1 VTKMPFSLEEYFR
14 TTYEERLLVKI
25 PEREDDHLTPATKL
39 LEKRREMKEVEQ
51 ALSAQKEEFQMKM
64 ESLQQRQEE
73 LERKECT
80 LKESLLKFDKFLKE
94 NDSKRHRALKKAL
107 EEKASKQQ
115 KHQEHE
121 SLLEEINI
129 LEEERNKIQEKLDM
143 HKKFHTYMDAVLENS
158 DEFSEVREIT
168 SRYETLSSTYQ
179 DLLERDQ
186 SNQDLIENKR
196 QFLAK
201 FTEDRQ
207 NEIMSYNNDLSTM
220 QGDLDKAKS
229 RTVHLESNW
238 NQIQTTAASKTLE
251 LGRIRMAT
259 LNLFSLV
266 NTQLK
271 IGGVTETDSDS
282 QLEKISQFIQD
293 LSQITAEIRKQ
304 EGLSQT
310 NQTVSF

>member
-1 VTKMPFSLEEYFR
+1 MPFSLEEYFR

-51 ALSAQKEEFQMKM
+51 ALSAQKEVFKMKM

-73 LERKECT
+73 LERKVCT
-80 LKESLLKFDKFLKE
+80 LKESLLKFYKFLKE
-94 NDSKRHRALKKAL
+94 NDSKRLRAVKKAL
-107 EEKASKQQ
+107 DEKAAKQA
-115 KHQEHE
+115 KLKEHQE
-121 SLLEEINI
+121 LLEEIET
-129 LEEERNKIQEKLDM
+129 LEEHRNRVQDTLDK
-143 HKKFHTYMDAVLENS
+143 HKKFHTYMDGVLEIS
-158 DEFSEVREIT
+158 EEFSEVREIT

-179 DLLERDQ
+179 DLLERDHN
-186 SNQDLIENKR
+186 SQDLIESKR

-207 NEIMSYNNDLSTM
+207 NDIMSYNNDLSFM

-229 RTVHLESNW
+229 KTVQLESNW
-238 NQIQTTAASKTLE
+238 HQIQTTAAAKTLE

-259 LNLFSLV
+259 MNLFNLV
-266 NTQLK
+266 NRQQRQAS
-271 IGGVTETDSDS
+271 VDETDSDT

-293 LSQITAEIRKQ
+293 LSQITTEIRKQ

-310 NQTVSF
+310 NQTSSF

>member
-1 VTKMPFSLEEYFR
+1 MPFSLEEYFR

-94 NDSKRHRALKKAL
+94 NDSKRLRALKKAQD
-107 EEKASKQQ
+107 EKAARQSKN
-115 KHQEHE
+115 KEHA
-121 SLLEEINI
+121 LLQEEIVV
-129 LEEERNKIQEKLDM
+129 LEEERGKIQETLDK
-143 HKKFHTYMDAVLENS
+143 HKKFHTYMDAVLETS

-186 SNQDLIENKR
+186 SNQDLIESKR
-196 QFLAK
+196 QYLAK

-207 NEIMSYNNDLSTM
+207 NEIMSYNNDLSFM

-229 RTVHLESNW
+229 KTVHLESNW
-238 NQIQTTAASKTLE
+238 NQIQTTAAAKTLE

-259 LNLFSLV
+259 LNLFNLV

-271 IGGVTETDSDS
+271 MQGVTETDSDTHLDKVS
-282 QLEKISQFIQD
+282 QYIQD
-293 LSQITAEIRKQ
+293 LSQITTEIRRQ
-304 EGLSQT
+304 DGMSQT
-310 NQTVSF
+310 GRTTSS

>member
-1 VTKMPFSLEEYFR
+1 
-14 TTYEERLLVKI
+14 
-25 PEREDDHLTPATKL
+25 
-39 LEKRREMKEVEQ
+39 
-51 ALSAQKEEFQMKM
+51 MKM

-115 KHQEHE
+115 KHHEHE

-238 NQIQTTAASKTLE
+238 NQIQTTAAAKTLE

>member
-1 VTKMPFSLEEYFR
+1 M
-14 TTYEERLLVKI
+14 KI

-115 KHQEHE
+115 KHHEHE